1 MDNSCRIILFGESH
15 HSSRD
20 RESLESMLRKSLDT
34 FNGRNPVVFFEM
46 VDKPHNKKL
55 LANLR
60 RGNIEKLV
68 AASPWQDQLRARLEM
83 FKRENF
89 PVVPI
94 DMPYIRM
101 YRIEDSYFYR
111 LARDAYMS
119 DAIDSYIKNNPVD
132 LAIAV
137 TGALHTAPLEA
148 GLRAMGYGRISVD
161 FLNNRGELLEY
172 KNSQDGRVLSPL
184 LRTELSAAKANNR
197 N

>member
-1 MDNSCRIILFGESH
+1 MDKDCRIILFGESH

-20 RESLESMLRKSLDT
+20 RESLESMLRKSLDAFKST
-34 FNGRNPVVFFEM
+34 NPVLFFEM

-68 AASPWQDQLRARLEM
+68 AASPWQDQLKARLEM
-83 FKRENF
+83 FKKDNL

-119 DAIDSYIKNNPVD
+119 DVIDSYLKDNAVD

-148 GLRAMGYGRISVD
+148 GLRAMGYGRVSVD
-161 FLNNRGELLEY
+161 FLNNREELLED
-172 KNSQDGRVLSPL
+172 KSSQDGRVLSPL
-184 LRTELSAAKANNR
+184 LRSELSAAKASYR

>member
-1 MDNSCRIILFGESH
+1 MDKDCRIILFGESH

-20 RESLESMLRKSLDT
+20 RESLESMLRKSLDAFKST
-34 FNGRNPVVFFEM
+34 NPVLFFEM

-68 AASPWQDQLRARLEM
+68 AASPWQDQLKARLEM
-83 FKRENF
+83 FKKDNL

-119 DAIDSYIKNNPVD
+119 DAIDSYLKDNAVD

-148 GLRAMGYGRISVD
+148 GLRAMGYNRVSVD
-161 FLNNRGELLEY
+161 FLNNRSELLEY

-184 LRTELSAAKANNR
+184 LRTELAKSKTKN
-197 N
+197 

>member
-1 MDNSCRIILFGESH
+1 MDKDCRIILFGESH

-20 RESLESMLRKSLDT
+20 RESLESMLRKSLDAFKST
-34 FNGRNPVVFFEM
+34 NPVLFFEM

-68 AASPWQDQLRARLEM
+68 AASPWQDQLKARLEM
-83 FKRENF
+83 FKKDNL

-119 DAIDSYIKNNPVD
+119 DVIDSYLKDNAVD

-148 GLRAMGYGRISVD
+148 GLRAMGYGRVSVD
-161 FLNNRGELLEY
+161 FLNNREELLEY
-172 KNSQDGRVLSPL
+172 KSSQDGRVLSPL
-184 LRTELSAAKANNR
+184 LRSELSAAKASYR

>member
-1 MDNSCRIILFGESH
+1 MAKDCRIILFGESH
-15 HSSRD
+15 HSARD
-20 RESLESMLRKSLDT
+20 REIMESMLRKSLDT
-34 FNGRNPVVFFEM
+34 FHGRNPAVFFEM

-68 AASPWQDQLRARLEM
+68 AASPWQDQLKARLEL
-83 FKRENF
+83 FRRENL

-119 DAIDSYIKNNPVD
+119 DAIDSYIKDNAVD

-148 GLRAMGYGRISVD
+148 GLSAMGYSKVSVD
-161 FLNNRGELLEY
+161 FLNNRSEFLEY
-172 KNSQDGRVLSPL
+172 RNGQDGRVLSPL
-184 LRTELSAAKANNR
+184 LRDELSAAKADNR